1 MSSNIKKYILT
12 AVTLGVIAMAAGALI
27 GATDLI
33 TRDKIAEN
41 EANRIN
47 QGFAKVFGEG
57 ANGQEDTTFEYNNYT
72 YLKAKYAIYDANGAE
87 IGSAFRTLGSNSYG
101 KISLIIG
108 FTNDNAYKG
117 LSVVINEQS
126 FATTLEDNYLTP
138 LSKGKRDISDVSCG
152 ATYGA
157 TLVKNMIDE
166 ATNAITPPSEASE
179 GEANG

>member
-1 MSSNIKKYILT
+1 M
-12 AVTLGVIAMAAGALI
+12 VAGALI
-27 GATDLI
+27 GVTDLL
-33 TRDKIAEN
+33 TRDTIAKNEVKKIN
-41 EANRIN
+41 E
-47 QGFAKVFGEG
+47 GFANVFGEG
-57 ANGQEDTTFEYNNYT
+57 ANGKEDENFEYNNFT
-72 YLKAKYAIYDANGAE
+72 YLKAKYAIYDANGTE

-108 FTNDNAYKG
+108 FTSDNAYKG

-166 ATNAITPPSEASE
+166 ATNAITPASEASE